1 MLLPQCAQLQCHK
14 RGSAAASLSP
24 ILMEQQIPLS
34 SLHTHKFPC
43 LSLSLPLS
51 LHRFCNT
58 LLLLLLFYQLIL
70 HRINREDF
78 NFIIYH
84 HFVNNH
90 FVIYTH
96 PFIHPFIPPF
106 IHSIIYIIIHHFI
119 VLTQV
124 FNDYFNSHIKNDYQ
138 LMADTVTVS
147 HEIRSN
153 RTIGQLD

>member
-96 PFIHPFIPPF
+96 PFIHSF
-106 IHSIIYIIIHHFI
+106 IHSSIYSFYHIYYNTSFI
-119 VLTQV
+119 VLTS
-124 FNDYFNSHIKNDYQ
+124 F
-138 LMADTVTVS
+138 
-147 HEIRSN
+147 
-153 RTIGQLD
+153 